1 MVYRKGSSEIYP
13 FYAFGMED
21 MSELTEKGRKKI
33 EEDFFND
40 EAIMNRHRNYKD
52 KMNKLEKTIMNLENE
67 FFELKDI

>member
-1 MVYRKGSSEIYP
+1 
-13 FYAFGMED
+13 